1 VSDPRFYLASASPR
15 RLELLRGIGIEPI
28 VVPSA
33 IEEGALPGE
42 GADELVQRLAEA
54 KGRDVARRLPPALPG
69 ILIAADTEVVLDGV
83 CLGKPKDARQARV
96 MLRRLRGRVHD
107 VLTGVF
113 LMRTDDGRSVCDLER
128 SRVHFHD
135 FDEPTLEAYVATG
148 ESADKAGAYGLQGRG
163 AELVQR
169 IEGSWSNVVGLPIER
184 LPTWLKSLAVD
195 RPAPAGERRRLPGS

>member
-1 VSDPRFYLASASPR
+1 MSDPRFYLASASPR